1 MKKQLKRAIFCAIC
15 MVVVGVMC
23 LTGVTYAWFTDSKSA
38 VVDGIGIKTMTATG
52 GILISL
58 DPNGG
63 EKGEGWKYELDMQI
77 NVDNFKPASTHQD
90 TIQSDGTLRFFD
102 ADNDPA
108 FPNVKIATKDVTS
121 SFVTSGFSKEGIHY
135 VKQDIYLNNLDNSE
149 DVTVSLAG
157 TKINIDTTNQPN
169 THWATR
175 VAIVDH
181 GTYKQGAT
189 YNETV
194 SNAAAV
200 KASTSGQVKIYEN
213 NSTDHLTGSTG
224 YSNTYG
230 VIAAKGDSEAGT
242 YYNVDG
248 SDNAGMVRLVETETE
263 AADIKIT
270 VNANSCH
277 KVTVYTWIE
286 GQDVDCRN
294 KTSGGDY
301 GVEVR
306 FTLPE

>member
-23 LTGVTYAWFTDSKSA
+23 LTGVTYAWFTESDSA
-38 VVDGIGIKTMTATG
+38 VVDGIEIKTMTAVG

-63 EKGEGWKYELDMQI
+63 ENGQDWKYELDMKI
-77 NVDNFKPASTHQD
+77 KVDNFKPASTHQD

-121 SFVTSGFSKEGIHY
+121 SFNKSEGHY

-157 TKINIDTTNQPN
+157 TKINIQTDQPT

-194 SNAAAV
+194 NNAAAV

-213 NSTDHLTGSTG
+213 NSTDHLTGSTD

-230 VIAAKGDSEAGT
+230 VIAEKGDSEADK
-242 YYNVDG
+242 YFNVDG
-248 SDNAGMVRLVETETE
+248 SDNAGMVKLVETKTE

-270 VNANSCH
+270 VKANSCH

-294 KTSGGDY
+294 KTSGGVY
-301 GVEVR
+301 GVEVH